1 MHVDD
6 VACNLKVLLVL
17 LLVED
22 DKEEVETGHDRGRN
36 VDVVTQRLCS
46 VVPSSQGVGSRQN

>member
-22 DKEEVETGHDRGRN
+22 DKEEVETRHDRGRN
-36 VDVVTQRLCS
+36 VDVVA
-46 VVPSSQGVGSRQN
+46 